1 MSTADALLDTSATEI
16 VAALAARKLGALELT
31 DAAIARIEAR
41 DGPINAIPVRDFERA
56 RTAARAADAA
66 LSRGERVPLLGL
78 PMTVKESN
86 NVAGLPTTWGFPEAK
101 DFVPDADSTAVQRL
115 KAAGAVILGKSNAH
129 RGLADWQCFNPLY
142 GRTNNPHDLTRTP
155 GGSSGGAAAALAA
168 GMVPLELGSD
178 IGGSVRMPATFC
190 GVFGHKP
197 TYGLVPTRGHAP
209 PGLDGAPV
217 PLAAVGPMARS
228 AADLALALDVLAG
241 PGEAAAHAFRLDLPP
256 PRCTRLKDCRILVI
270 ETHPRAAAS
279 EEVRAGLADLAHRLE
294 GAGAQVSRSSPLLP
308 DLSEGYDIFNG
319 LLGIALSRGGP
330 PKEPPASAH
339 QWLEL
344 LDKQLAVRRQWA
356 QLFEAYD
363 VVLAPPFGTTALPH
377 HEGPDEGERQLTI
390 DGKAARYGRQIAWAA
405 IASLANLPAT
415 AAPIGRSAAGLP
427 LGVQIIGPEYEDR
440 TTIAVAGMMER
451 EWGGAVAV
459 EGASRR

>member
-1 MSTADALLDTSATEI
+1 MPPADALLDCTAGEI
-16 VAALAARKLGALELT
+16 VAALAARKLGALELA

-56 RTAARAADAA
+56 RAAARAADAA

-101 DFVPDADSTAVQRL
+101 DFVPSADSTAVQRL

-129 RGLADWQCFNPLY
+129 RGLDDWQCFNPLY
-142 GRTNNPHDLTRTP
+142 GRTNNPHDLARTP

-178 IGGSVRMPATFC
+178 IGGSIRMPATFC

-217 PLAAVGPMARS
+217 PIAVVGPMARC

-241 PGEAAAHAFRLDLPP
+241 PGEAAAHALRLDLPP

-294 GAGAQVSRSSPLLP
+294 GVGAQVSRSSPLLP
-308 DLSEGYDIFNG
+308 DLSQGYDIFNS
-319 LLGIALSRGGP
+319 LLGIVFSRGGP
-330 PKEPPASAH
+330 PPKSPASA
-339 QWLEL
+339 QAWLDL

-363 VVLAPPFGTTALPH
+363 VVLAAPFGTTALPH

-390 DGKAARYGRQIAWAA
+390 DGKPARYGRQITWAA
-405 IASLANLPAT
+405 IAGLANLPAT
-415 AAPIGRSAAGLP
+415 AAPIGRTAAGLP

-440 TTIAVAGMMER
+440 TTIAVAGMIER
-451 EWGGAVAV
+451 EWGGAVRV
-459 EGASRR
+459 EG